1 MTVKRCTTRLIYRV
15 TLLILALSLAACASP
30 PSPPPQYA
38 TLQAVPSGASIHV
51 IATQPDIEAPDAQ
64 SAGETV
70 GSGAASGAGLGASA
84 GLEAGLQGSIICG
97 PFIIVCLPLFAISAA
112 AIGAIGGSIVG
123 SIGGAIVAL
132 PEEKAQAL
140 EVIMSTTLE
149 EMDLAETLENQFARQ
164 SGERWT
170 ITEAEG
176 NLEITLG
183 LNTLYIEQ
191 FSGDN
196 LSLEMSSSMV
206 VRYGP
211 GDSDATKTYLYR
223 YSSERHHVDY
233 WLQDEGGN
241 FRAEVSAAFED
252 NVGLMIQTLERP
264 P

>member
-15 TLLILALSLAACASP
+15 TLLILALSLAACASR
-30 PSPPPQYA
+30 PQYA

-64 SAGETV
+64 AAGESV

-84 GLEAGLQGSIICG
+84 GLEVGLQGSIICG

-196 LSLEMSSSMV
+196 LSLQMSSSMV